1 MTQVFTPATLE
12 IGDDDP
18 VRLSD
23 AVDLFFPRGG
33 MSLSALRTEA
43 RKGRLVIERIAGKDF
58 VTKRAIHDMRARC
71 RDQGNR
77 PASTYD
83 ETATSESG
91 SSATGSV
98 TSAQDALRNR
108 LSRPLGYFA
117 NAHAIVRQTPS
128 LINGGAAFLGQ
139 CAVATL
145 AERQTI

>member
-1 MTQVFTPATLE
+1 MIYTPATLE

-58 VTKRAIHDMRARC
+58 VTKRAINDMRARC
-71 RDQGNR
+71 RDRENR
-77 PASTYD
+77 PASTFG

-91 SSATGSV
+91 SFETDNAM
-98 TSAQDALRNR
+98 SAQDALRSR
-108 LSRPLGYFA
+108 LSRPSE
-117 NAHAIVRQTPS
+117 NSRTTSRTVSEPTRRNVVRLPS
-128 LINGGAAFLGQ
+128 AS
-139 CAVATL
+139 
-145 AERQTI
+145 ERS